1 MNRLTMYRLL
11 RRNVKLSE
19 KRNPALDESKVAK
32 VMMYIGAVVMAIYM
46 IFIGSIFGKL
56 AAEEDE
62 PGILL
67 GRKKPAAV
75 GRGIEKG
82 LRIA

>member
-67 GRKKPAAV
+67 LMMPF
-75 GRGIEKG
+75 
-82 LRIA
+82 L